1 MKTVVMVTTFMPLC
15 VHVCVSM
22 CVALGVLLKRAIKEV
37 LGGYILY
44 LGGVLTI
51 LCLHVYR
58 RTGEVSGLHLLSQR
72 TLGSIL
78 CTLKG
83 WLKQSYVVLFTYS
96 LGHGTNIFFVNDLWD
111 LSS

>member
-1 MKTVVMVTTFMPLC
+1 M
-15 VHVCVSM
+15 CVSM

-72 TLGSIL
+72 TPGSIL

-83 WLKQSYVVLFTYS
+83 WLKQSYVHSVIYIFTRS
-96 LGHGTNIFFVNDLWD
+96 WDDFFFVDDWWD